1 MKVPALETSPF
12 TPVVDLFLQYL
23 TVQRRLSANTV
34 NSYGSDLHFFLN
46 FIQTQGTRQPQEI
59 SDQDIRAFL
68 KHCVETCQFR
78 SRSNARRISALR
90 AFCAFMVAQG
100 IRPDDPS
107 AEIDLPKIGSHLPQV
122 LSLAEVDRL
131 LSPPED
137 DSSPLCLRNTAMLHL
152 LYATGIRVSELVQLP
167 LKDCSLTTGHV
178 RILGKGKKERLIPFH
193 AGAGEKITEYLEQG
207 RPLLLGKR
215 VSHFLFVTQQG
226 RPMTRTR
233 FWQIIHDLALH
244 QGISK
249 TVSPK
254 TLRHSFATHMLAGG
268 ADLRSLQMMLG
279 HADIATTQ
287 IYTHVDTSR
296 LKELYQRFHP
306 RG

>member
-1 MKVPALETSPF
+1 MTLPAPF
-12 TPVVDLFLQYL
+12 TQLVDLFLQYL
-23 TVQRRLSANTV
+23 MVQRRLSPNTV
-34 NSYGSDLHFFLN
+34 NSYGSDLHFFFD
-46 FIQTQGTRQPQEI
+46 FIQSHGTSQPEQI

-78 SRSNARRISALR
+78 SRSNARRLSALR
-90 AFCAFMVAQG
+90 SFCAFLVAQG
-100 IRPDDPS
+100 IRSDNPS

-122 LSLAEVDRL
+122 LSVAEVDRL
-131 LSPPED
+131 LNLPEGD
-137 DSSPLCLRNTAMLHL
+137 CSPLCLRNTAMLHL

-193 AGAGEKITEYLEQG
+193 GEAGAKITEYLDQG
-207 RPLLLGKR
+207 RPALLGKR
-215 VSHFLFVTQQG
+215 LSRFLFVTRQG
-226 RPMTRTR
+226 KPMTRTR
-233 FWQIIHDLALH
+233 FWQIIHHLALH
-244 QGISK
+244 QGITK

-254 TLRHSFATHMLAGG
+254 TLRHSFATHLLAGG

-287 IYTHVDTSR
+287 IYTHVDSSR